1 MDDNKAIIDELGTEN
16 ISVGTRKVGKIRKI
30 VVDRDA
36 CIGARSCVVITP
48 QVFQMDDENLAYV
61 PKDSNLDLMDD
72 ELIKM
77 SAESCPVLAIHLYD
91 EDGNK
96 VFPES

>member
-1 MDDNKAIIDELGTEN
+1 MKHEHQDIIDELGTEH
-16 ISVGTRKVGKIRKI
+16 ISVGVRKTGKIRKV

-36 CIGARSCVVITP
+36 CIGAQSCVVVTP
-48 QVFQMDDENLAYV
+48 DLFQMDDENLAYV
-61 PKDSNLDLMDD
+61 TDKDHNLMDD
-72 ELIKM
+72 DMIRL

-96 VFPES
+96 IFPV